1 MIVLTTKYRRISLLC
16 FFCFTLFSTLIDC
29 IFPWGLLPIDR
40 DKILPK
46 TETNLHRVHDVIFS
60 IWFNMEINDM

>member
-1 MIVLTTKYRRISLLC
+1 MLFLFLTY
-16 FFCFTLFSTLIDC
+16 IDC
-29 IFPWGLLPIDR
+29 IRPSLLIPIAEL
-40 DKILPK
+40 KIHLK